1 VDAPIT
7 LVSIVE
13 PPLKIANRE
22 ARRKFHGRGG
32 RPALKAAAA
41 ASTLGKA
48 TAAASFDPKRS
59 FSGLSGRSRAGATVD
74 PHPRRRGVRLEMS
87 AQASPPRT
95 AASFET
101 IRTVRTFE
109 TAIEHIVEGLER
121 ARLRRGDR
129 LPNEAQ
135 LAHEL
140 GISKPTLRQAL
151 LVLQRAGLLDVRLG
165 KTGGVFVASDLVPTD
180 AISTAVALEE
190 RSVIDVLQGRRV
202 IETAVVKCA
211 TETADASD
219 YAELERSIELVR
231 SNLGDRL
238 AVLSADAMF
247 HRVLV
252 RACRN
257 ETMRA
262 AMRVVE
268 RRLAPVRDA
277 YSGGLYWDARV
288 VDVHSRQVAAM
299 RARDFPRLETVLDE
313 HFRMFEEAYCAA
325 LGTDWAS
332 LFG

>member
-1 VDAPIT
+1 VNPAP
-7 LVSIVE
+7 S
-13 PPLKIANRE
+13 PA
-22 ARRKFHGRGG
+22 ARPAPHSAPGSG
-32 RPALKAAAA
+32 RP
-41 ASTLGKA
+41 
-48 TAAASFDPKRS
+48 
-59 FSGLSGRSRAGATVD
+59 
-74 PHPRRRGVRLEMS
+74 
-87 AQASPPRT
+87 
-95 AASFET
+95 ASFET

-135 LAHEL
+135 LANQL

-151 LVLQRAGLLDVRLG
+151 LVLERAGLLDVRLG

-190 RSVIDVLQGRRV
+190 RAIVDVLCGRRV
-202 IETAVVKCA
+202 IETAVVHYA
-211 TETADASD
+211 IEVADAGD
-219 YAELERSIELVR
+219 YAELERSIDLVR
-231 SNLGDRL
+231 AHLGDRT
-238 AVLSADAMF
+238 AVMAADAMF

-268 RRLAPVRDA
+268 RRIAPVRDA
-277 YSGGLYWDARV
+277 YSGGLYWDAHV

-299 RARDFPRLETVLDE
+299 RAQDLAALEPVLE
-313 HFRMFEEAYCAA
+313 VHYRMLEDAYCSA
-325 LGTDWAS
+325 LGKDWS
-332 LFG
+332 RLFGSGIPPAA